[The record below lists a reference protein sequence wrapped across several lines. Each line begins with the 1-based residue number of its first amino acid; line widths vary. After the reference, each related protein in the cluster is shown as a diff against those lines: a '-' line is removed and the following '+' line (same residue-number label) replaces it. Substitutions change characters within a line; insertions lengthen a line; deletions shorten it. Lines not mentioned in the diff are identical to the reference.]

1 MLAIVCV
8 CAGLVCY
15 YSLFCVSSKSDRL
28 SLGLYD
34 GAHCDFDKHSR
45 FIAGPLL
52 EANWNCYM
60 YVVFVVHVMVF

>member
-52 EANWNCYM
+52 EAN
-60 YVVFVVHVMVF
+60 